1 MGHDENVHVAPPRDL
16 ARACAESLVVILRRE
31 VGGDAQLVVLE
42 GGVREVALYS
52 STSDDQGRKSY
63 KLLPE
68 TVHVPVGSLV
78 QEVRLEWRL
87 EGRTGGESHLSKESH
102 VALVSHNFSNVV

>member
-1 MGHDENVHVAPPRDL
+1 MGGTSIRKGAW
-16 ARACAESLVVILRRE
+16 VVE
-31 VGGDAQLVVLE
+31 AQW
-42 GGVREVALYS
+42 YS
-52 STSDDQGRKSY
+52 STSDNQGRKSY

-78 QEVRLEWRL
+78 QEVGLQWRL

-102 VALVSHNFSNVV
+102 AALVSHNFSNVV

>member
-1 MGHDENVHVAPPRDL
+1 MGGTTIRKGTW
-16 ARACAESLVVILRRE
+16 VVE
-31 VGGDAQLVVLE
+31 AQW
-42 GGVREVALYS
+42 YS
-52 STSDDQGRKSY
+52 STSDDQGRKTY

>member
-1 MGHDENVHVAPPRDL
+1 MGGTTIRKGTW
-16 ARACAESLVVILRRE
+16 VVE
-31 VGGDAQLVVLE
+31 AQW
-42 GGVREVALYS
+42 YS
-52 STSDDQGRKSY
+52 STSDDQCRKSY

-78 QEVRLEWRL
+78 QEVGLQWRL